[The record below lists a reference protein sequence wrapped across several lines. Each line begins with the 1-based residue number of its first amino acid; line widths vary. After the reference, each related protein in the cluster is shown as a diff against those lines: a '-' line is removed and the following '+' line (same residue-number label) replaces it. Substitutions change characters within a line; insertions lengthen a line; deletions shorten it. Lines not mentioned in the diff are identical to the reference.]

1 MRMQRKAIAQT
12 KAIPAMAPITIPAMA
27 PPERD
32 EELAELGMLDAEVG
46 AGEDMDWD
54 VPAAGDDDDP
64 EIASDEG
71 DVGTDIVAGVD
82 DVNAML
88 TPNLAAIVIGI
99 VSQHAV
105 ERPQHQVVEFAV
117 PSQGVSSVLP
127 PLT

>member
-1 MRMQRKAIAQT
+1 
-12 KAIPAMAPITIPAMA
+12 MA

-54 VPAAGDDDDP
+54 VPATGEDDDP
-64 EIASDEG
+64 EIAFEERDV
-71 DVGTDIVAGVD
+71 VGTDVVADVD
-82 DVNAML
+82 DVNAMF

-117 PSQGVSSVLP
+117 PSQDVSSMLP